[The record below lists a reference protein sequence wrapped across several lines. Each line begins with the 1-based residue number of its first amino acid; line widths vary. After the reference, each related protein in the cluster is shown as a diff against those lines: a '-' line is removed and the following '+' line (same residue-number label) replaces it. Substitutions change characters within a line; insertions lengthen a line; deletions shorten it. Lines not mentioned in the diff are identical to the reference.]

1 MKAPR
6 WAAVLGPAVA
16 LFAIGGQWYTARS
29 AETRIVD
36 AAHLAL
42 ARHAA
47 AYVAVVTPGTAGA
60 GYDAPRLLSGAN
72 ALATASFWPGE
83 LQVAYGQTPL
93 TPDLLRLAPLPDSSV
108 ALLEQGVEGM
118 IATHAGV
125 RAAVVPFLDR
135 DQWTLRGWVAAWD
148 AVPRRPPP
156 AHAGLLTLV
165 ALLLVVL
172 AGVVADRG
180 GRERWTRWVAPAAGA
195 AALFLALALGVTV
208 RRTAVA
214 ATDLRLLTL
223 AQLVEIAAT
232 APGVP
237 QARLPEIGAGAHPEA
252 VATPAGVGIIER
264 GDSAGIPRAR
274 IVAATPR
281 TQRGLAFSVRPF
293 EAELAA
299 LPLQLLGWALL
310 AALAVG
316 FTSWVGRGRRNP
328 ARLAATLTA
337 WGFLA
342 PAALHLLAFSF
353 LPALF
358 TIFLAFHRWDLVGQ
372 GREFVGFANLAAV
385 LTDGRFLHSLGVT
398 ALYALHVP
406 VTVVLALGAAV
417 LLDRSGIGVRLL
429 RALLFLPFISSVV
442 AVALVWQWVYQP
454 DSGLLNAGLARL
466 GLPGPDW
473 LGDPRTALLA
483 LMAMS
488 VWVQLGYQMVVF
500 LGGLQAI
507 PPHYHDAARM
517 DGAGPVARFVWVT
530 LPLLRPTVLF
540 VLVTSV
546 IGSFQVFTYVAVM
559 TEGGPLHATD
569 VAVYRIYQEAW
580 EFLRF
585 GTASAMS
592 LVLLL
597 LLLALTWLQFRW
609 LGRRVELV

>member
-1 MKAPR
+1 VSAPR
-6 WAAVLGPAVA
+6 WTSVLGPVVA
-16 LFAIGGQWYTARS
+16 LIALGGQWYTARA
-29 AETRIVD
+29 AETRVVD
-36 AAHLAL
+36 ATHLAL

-47 AYVAVVTPGTAGA
+47 AYLGVVTPGTAGA

-72 ALATASFWPGE
+72 ALAAASFWPGE

-93 TPDLLRLAPLPDSSV
+93 VPDLLRMAPLPDSAV
-108 ALLEQGVEGM
+108 ARLEQGVEGM
-118 IATHAGV
+118 IATHTTV
-125 RAAVVPFLDR
+125 RAAVVPLLDR
-135 DQWTLRGWVAAWD
+135 DQWTPRGWVAAWD
-148 AVPRRPPP
+148 AVPRRLPP
-156 AHAGLLTLV
+156 AHAQLLTLL
-165 ALLLVVL
+165 ALMLVLL

-180 GRERWTRWVAPAAGA
+180 GRERWTRWVAPAAGVT
-195 AALFLALALGVTV
+195 ALLLAPGLAVTV
-208 RRTAVA
+208 HRTAVA

-232 APGVP
+232 APAVP
-237 QARLPEIGAGAHPEA
+237 QARLPEIGAGARPQG
-252 VATPAGVGIIER
+252 VASPAGAGIIER
-264 GDSAGIPRAR
+264 GDSAGVPHAR
-274 IVAATPR
+274 IIAATPR

-293 EAELAA
+293 EADLGA
-299 LPLQLLGWALL
+299 LPAQLLGWALL
-310 AALAVG
+310 TALAAW
-316 FTSWVGRGRRNP
+316 FTSWVGRSRRNP
-328 ARLAATLTA
+328 ARLASTLTA

-358 TIFLAFHRWDLVGQ
+358 TMFLAFHRWDLVGQ
-372 GREFVGFANLAAV
+372 GREFVGLANLVTV
-385 LTDGRFLHSLGVT
+385 LTDGSFLHSLGVT

-406 VTVVLALGAAV
+406 ATVVLALCAAV

-454 DSGLLNAGLARL
+454 ESGLLNAGLGLL
-466 GLPGPDW
+466 GIAGPDW
-473 LGDPRTALLA
+473 LGDPRSALLA
-483 LMAMS
+483 LMVMS

-507 PPHYHDAARM
+507 PAQYHDAARM
-517 DGAGPVARFVWVT
+517 DGAGPLARFLWVT
-530 LPLLRPTVLF
+530 LPLLRPTLLF
-540 VLVTSV
+540 VLVTGV

-592 LVLLL
+592 LILLV
-597 LLLALTWLQFRW
+597 LLLALTWVQFRW